1 MKKFILLFAI
11 AVLIPNFLVAQKG
24 HIFLCKEAD
33 CKITFPVEPEYKK
46 EESEDGI
53 LYKATLEFEGQQYI
67 FKAYTFRTNI
77 NLKNANQETLA
88 KASMDGF
95 TNGIKATSVYRKTW
109 PFRGNIGLQAEI
121 KSPEYQNT
129 VYYKVIVIGQNRY
142 EIAVLRAKGKLNNGG
157 KNKFMNSFKLL

>member
-1 MKKFILLFAI
+1 MKKFALIL
-11 AVLIPNFLVAQKG
+11 VLAFVLPNLVSAQKG
-24 HIFLCKEAD
+24 YIFTSKEAD
-33 CKITFPVEPEYKK
+33 CKITFPAEPEYKK
-46 EESEDGI
+46 EESEEGI

-109 PFRGNIGLQAEI
+109 PYRGNLGLQAEI
-121 KSPEYQNT
+121 KAPDYLNT
-129 VYYKVIVIGQNRY
+129 VYYKVIVIGQTRY